1 MSDIQRVV
9 LEDEYDFSEIA
20 ISLDELNKTMREI
33 LEVLKSK

>member
-33 LEVLKSK
+33 LEVLKLK

>member
-20 ISLDELNKTMREI
+20 IAIDELNKTMREI